1 MTKSCHDIDLI
12 LWLLCSASRSKSR
25 KTSHQPRYISSSGSL
40 SYFRGSKK
48 PADAGSAT
56 NCLECNYEP
65 DCIYSAKRIYLE
77 NHLRNGVVG
86 WPVTIVCP
94 DIEEVM
100 QQSGQAAAEERLLS
114 ALKEDYDVSEITRE
128 ASEGRPWFG
137 RCVWESDNDVCDNQ
151 VVTMEWL
158 DDPRSNPGNCA
169 TEGKKI
175 FARGAKT
182 ATFNMIAFTDK
193 QCERRGRIYGSKG
206 EISYDSQTI
215 EIHDFAS
222 ATTKR
227 YKPKQPGGGHGGGDD
242 GLARQFVG
250 AIEAVEQEK
259 MNVNDAQ
266 DEYIGCTLD
275 DVLLSH
281 GMVFAAEEARTDRK
295 VVDCDKW
302 LLDHR

>member
-40 SYFRGSKK
+40 SYFRRSKK
-48 PADAGSAT
+48 PAYAGSAT
-56 NCLECNYEP
+56 NCLQCDYEP

-77 NHLRNGVVG
+77 KHLRKGVVG
-86 WPVTIVCP
+86 WPVKIICP
-94 DIEEVM
+94 DIEDVM
-100 QQSGQAAAEERLLS
+100 QQGGQAAAEERLLD
-114 ALKEDYDVSEITRE
+114 ALKEDYNISETNTK
-128 ASEGRPWFG
+128 ALEGRPWFG

-158 DDPRSNPGNCA
+158 DGPHSHSDKPAIQEEESYAP
-169 TEGKKI
+169 
-175 FARGAKT
+175 GAKT
-182 ATFNMIAFTDK
+182 ATFNMIAFTEK

-215 EIHDFAS
+215 EVHDFAS
-222 ATTKR
+222 ATTQR
-227 YKPKQPGGGHGGGDD
+227 YNPKQPGGGHGGGDD

-250 AIEAVEQEK
+250 AIEAVEQGK

-275 DVLLSH
+275 DVLFSH
-281 GMVFAAEEARTDRK
+281 GMVFAAEEARRERK
-295 VVDCDKW
+295 VVDCEKW
-302 LLDHR
+302 LLDHE